1 MLTSGSEHLV
11 TEPQDMK
18 IVVPENVVEA
28 LSVVDRA
35 LGSFMH
41 RELVS
46 ASEVTDVLLD
56 IRTALN
62 RVEQPAADVTID
74 LSDVESEMEISAQA

>member
-1 MLTSGSEHLV
+1 MTEAQDV
-11 TEPQDMK
+11 T
-18 IVVPENVVEA
+18 ISIPENVNEA
-28 LSVVDRA
+28 VSIVDRA

-56 IRTALN
+56 IRSALN
-62 RVEQPAADVTID
+62 KAHAEADEVTLD
-74 LSDVESEMEISAQA
+74 LSDVESEMEVSA

>member
-1 MLTSGSEHLV
+1 V
-11 TEPQDMK
+11 TEAQDVT
-18 IVVPENVVEA
+18 ISIPENVNEA
-28 LSVVDRA
+28 VSIVDRA

-56 IRTALN
+56 IRSALN
-62 RVEQPAADVTID
+62 KAHIEADEVTLD
-74 LSDVESEMEISAQA
+74 LSDVESEMEVSA

>member
-1 MLTSGSEHLV
+1 MTEAQDV
-11 TEPQDMK
+11 T
-18 IVVPENVVEA
+18 ISIPENVNEA
-28 LSVVDRA
+28 ASIVDRA

-56 IRTALN
+56 IRSALN
-62 RVEQPAADVTID
+62 KAHTEADEVTLD
-74 LSDVESEMEISAQA
+74 LSDVESEMEVSA

>member
-1 MLTSGSEHLV
+1 M
-11 TEPQDMK
+11 TEAQDVK
-18 IVVPENVVEA
+18 ISIPENVNEA
-28 LSVVDRA
+28 VSIVDRA

-56 IRTALN
+56 IRSALN
-62 RVEQPAADVTID
+62 KAHTEADQVTLD
-74 LSDVESEMEISAQA
+74 LSDVESEMEVSAK

>member
-1 MLTSGSEHLV
+1 MTEAQDV
-11 TEPQDMK
+11 T
-18 IVVPENVVEA
+18 ISIPEMVNDAVCI
-28 LSVVDRA
+28 VDRA

-56 IRTALN
+56 IRSALN
-62 RVEQPAADVTID
+62 KAHTEVDEVTLD
-74 LSDVESEMEISAQA
+74 LSDVESEMEVSA

>member
-1 MLTSGSEHLV
+1 LV
-11 TEPQDMK
+11 TEAQDVT
-18 IVVPENVVEA
+18 ISIPENVNEA
-28 LSVVDRA
+28 VSIVDRA

-56 IRTALN
+56 IRSALN
-62 RVEQPAADVTID
+62 KAHTEADAVTLD
-74 LSDVESEMEISAQA
+74 LSDVESEMEVSA

>member
-1 MLTSGSEHLV
+1 MTEAQDV
-11 TEPQDMK
+11 T
-18 IVVPENVVEA
+18 ISIPENVNEA
-28 LSVVDRA
+28 VSIVDRA

-56 IRTALN
+56 IRSALN
-62 RVEQPAADVTID
+62 KAHTEEDEVTLD
-74 LSDVESEMEISAQA
+74 LSDVEAEMEVSA

>member
-1 MLTSGSEHLV
+1 MTEAQDV
-11 TEPQDMK
+11 T
-18 IVVPENVVEA
+18 ISIPENVNEA
-28 LSVVDRA
+28 VSIVDRA

-56 IRTALN
+56 IRSALN
-62 RVEQPAADVTID
+62 KAHTEADAVTLD
-74 LSDVESEMEISAQA
+74 LSDVESEMEVSA

>member
-1 MLTSGSEHLV
+1 V
-11 TEPQDMK
+11 TEAQDVT
-18 IVVPENVVEA
+18 ISIPENVNEA
-28 LSVVDRA
+28 VSIVDRA

-56 IRTALN
+56 IRSALN
-62 RVEQPAADVTID
+62 KAHTEADEVTLD
-74 LSDVESEMEISAQA
+74 LSDVESEMEVSA

>member
-1 MLTSGSEHLV
+1 M
-11 TEPQDMK
+11 TEAQDVM
-18 IVVPENVVEA
+18 ISIPENVNEA
-28 LSVVDRA
+28 VSIVDRA

-56 IRTALN
+56 IRSALN
-62 RVEQPAADVTID
+62 KAHTEADEVTLD
-74 LSDVESEMEISAQA
+74 LSDVESEMEVSA

>member
-1 MLTSGSEHLV
+1 MTEAQDV
-11 TEPQDMK
+11 T
-18 IVVPENVVEA
+18 ISIRENVNEA
-28 LSVVDRA
+28 VSIVDRA

-56 IRTALN
+56 IRSALN
-62 RVEQPAADVTID
+62 KAHTEADEVTLD
-74 LSDVESEMEISAQA
+74 LSDVESEMEISA

>member
-1 MLTSGSEHLV
+1 V
-11 TEPQDMK
+11 TEAQDVT
-18 IVVPENVVEA
+18 ISIRENVNEA
-28 LSVVDRA
+28 VSIVDRA

-56 IRTALN
+56 IRSALN
-62 RVEQPAADVTID
+62 KAHTEADEVTLD
-74 LSDVESEMEISAQA
+74 LSDVESEMEVSA

>member
-1 MLTSGSEHLV
+1 MTEAQDV
-11 TEPQDMK
+11 T
-18 IVVPENVVEA
+18 ISIPENVNEA
-28 LSVVDRA
+28 VSIVDRA

-56 IRTALN
+56 IRSALN
-62 RVEQPAADVTID
+62 KAHTEADAVTLD
-74 LSDVESEMEISAQA
+74 LSAVESEMEVSA

>member
-1 MLTSGSEHLV
+1 MTEAQDV
-11 TEPQDMK
+11 T
-18 IVVPENVVEA
+18 ISIPENVNEA
-28 LSVVDRA
+28 VSIVDRA

-56 IRTALN
+56 IRSALN
-62 RVEQPAADVTID
+62 KAHTEAEEVTLD
-74 LSDVESEMEISAQA
+74 LSDVESEMEVSA

>member
-1 MLTSGSEHLV
+1 MTEAQDV
-11 TEPQDMK
+11 T
-18 IVVPENVVEA
+18 ISIPENVNEA
-28 LSVVDRA
+28 VSIVDRA

-56 IRTALN
+56 IRSALN
-62 RVEQPAADVTID
+62 KAHTEEDEVTLD
-74 LSDVESEMEISAQA
+74 LSDVESEMEVSA

>member
-1 MLTSGSEHLV
+1 MTEAQDV
-11 TEPQDMK
+11 T
-18 IVVPENVVEA
+18 ISIPENVNEA
-28 LSVVDRA
+28 VSIVDRA

-56 IRTALN
+56 IRSALN
-62 RVEQPAADVTID
+62 KAHSEAGEVTLD
-74 LSDVESEMEISAQA
+74 LSDVESEMEVSA

>member
-1 MLTSGSEHLV
+1 MTEAQDV
-11 TEPQDMK
+11 T
-18 IVVPENVVEA
+18 ISIRENVNEA
-28 LSVVDRA
+28 VSIVDRA

-56 IRTALN
+56 IRSALN
-62 RVEQPAADVTID
+62 KAHTEADEVTLD
-74 LSDVESEMEISAQA
+74 LSDVESEMEVSA

>member
-74 LSDVESEMEISAQA
+74 LSDVESEMEVSAQA

>member
-1 MLTSGSEHLV
+1 MPEAQDV
-11 TEPQDMK
+11 T
-18 IVVPENVVEA
+18 ISIPENVNEA
-28 LSVVDRA
+28 VSIVDRA

-56 IRTALN
+56 IRSALN
-62 RVEQPAADVTID
+62 KAHTEAEEVTLD
-74 LSDVESEMEISAQA
+74 LSDVESEMEVSA

>member
-1 MLTSGSEHLV
+1 M
-11 TEPQDMK
+11 TEAQDVK
-18 IVVPENVVEA
+18 ISIPENVNEA
-28 LSVVDRA
+28 VSIVDRA

-56 IRTALN
+56 IRSALN
-62 RVEQPAADVTID
+62 KAHTEADQVTLD
-74 LSDVESEMEISAQA
+74 LSDVESEMEVSA

>member
-1 MLTSGSEHLV
+1 MTEAQDV
-11 TEPQDMK
+11 T
-18 IVVPENVVEA
+18 ISIPENVNEA
-28 LSVVDRA
+28 VSIVDRA

-56 IRTALN
+56 IRSALN
-62 RVEQPAADVTID
+62 KAHIEADEVTLD
-74 LSDVESEMEISAQA
+74 LSDVESEMEVSA

>member
-1 MLTSGSEHLV
+1 MTEAQDV
-11 TEPQDMK
+11 T
-18 IVVPENVVEA
+18 ISIPENVNEA
-28 LSVVDRA
+28 VSIVDRA

-56 IRTALN
+56 IRSALN
-62 RVEQPAADVTID
+62 KAHTEADEVTLD
-74 LSDVESEMEISAQA
+74 LSDVESEMEVSA

>member
-1 MLTSGSEHLV
+1 MPEAQDV
-11 TEPQDMK
+11 T
-18 IVVPENVVEA
+18 ISIPENVNEA
-28 LSVVDRA
+28 VSIVDRA

-56 IRTALN
+56 IRSALN
-62 RVEQPAADVTID
+62 KAHTEADEVTLD
-74 LSDVESEMEISAQA
+74 LSDVESEMEVSA

>member
-1 MLTSGSEHLV
+1 LV
-11 TEPQDMK
+11 TEAQDVT
-18 IVVPENVVEA
+18 ISIPENVNEA
-28 LSVVDRA
+28 VSIVDRA

-56 IRTALN
+56 IRSALN
-62 RVEQPAADVTID
+62 KAHTEADEVTLD
-74 LSDVESEMEISAQA
+74 LSDVESEMEVSA

>member
-1 MLTSGSEHLV
+1 MTEAQDV
-11 TEPQDMK
+11 T
-18 IVVPENVVEA
+18 ISIPENVNEA
-28 LSVVDRA
+28 VSIVDRA

-56 IRTALN
+56 IRSALN
-62 RVEQPAADVTID
+62 KAHTEVDEVTLD
-74 LSDVESEMEISAQA
+74 LSDVESEMEVSA

>member
-1 MLTSGSEHLV
+1 MTEAQDV
-11 TEPQDMK
+11 T
-18 IVVPENVVEA
+18 ISIPENVNEA
-28 LSVVDRA
+28 VSIVDRA

-56 IRTALN
+56 IRSALN
-62 RVEQPAADVTID
+62 KAHTEADEVTLD
-74 LSDVESEMEISAQA
+74 LPDVESEMEVSA

>member
-1 MLTSGSEHLV
+1 MTEAQDV
-11 TEPQDMK
+11 T
-18 IVVPENVVEA
+18 ISIPENVNEA
-28 LSVVDRA
+28 VAIVDRA

-56 IRTALN
+56 IRSALN
-62 RVEQPAADVTID
+62 KAHTEEDEVTLV
-74 LSDVESEMEISAQA
+74 LSDVESEMEVSA

>member
-1 MLTSGSEHLV
+1 MTEAQDV
-11 TEPQDMK
+11 T
-18 IVVPENVVEA
+18 ISIPENVNEA
-28 LSVVDRA
+28 VSIVDRA

-56 IRTALN
+56 IRSALN
-62 RVEQPAADVTID
+62 KAHSEADEVTLD
-74 LSDVESEMEISAQA
+74 LSDVESEMEVSA

>member
-1 MLTSGSEHLV
+1 MTEAQDV
-11 TEPQDMK
+11 T
-18 IVVPENVVEA
+18 ISIPENVNEA
-28 LSVVDRA
+28 VSIVDRA

-56 IRTALN
+56 IRSARNKAHT
-62 RVEQPAADVTID
+62 EADEVTLD
-74 LSDVESEMEISAQA
+74 LSDVESEMEVSA

>member
-1 MLTSGSEHLV
+1 MPEAQDV
-11 TEPQDMK
+11 T
-18 IVVPENVVEA
+18 ISIPENVAEA
-28 LSVVDRA
+28 VSIVDRA

-56 IRTALN
+56 IRSALN
-62 RVEQPAADVTID
+62 KAHTEADEVTLD
-74 LSDVESEMEISAQA
+74 LSDVESEMEVSA

>member
-1 MLTSGSEHLV
+1 MTEAQDV
-11 TEPQDMK
+11 T
-18 IVVPENVVEA
+18 ISIPENENEA
-28 LSVVDRA
+28 VSIGDRA

-56 IRTALN
+56 IRSALN
-62 RVEQPAADVTID
+62 KAHPEAAEVTLD
-74 LSDVESEMEISAQA
+74 LSDGESEMEVSA

>member
-1 MLTSGSEHLV
+1 MTEAQDV
-11 TEPQDMK
+11 T
-18 IVVPENVVEA
+18 ISIPENVNEA
-28 LSVVDRA
+28 VSIVDRA

-56 IRTALN
+56 IRSALN
-62 RVEQPAADVTID
+62 KAHTAADEVTLD
-74 LSDVESEMEISAQA
+74 LSDVESEMEVSA

>member
-1 MLTSGSEHLV
+1 MSESQDV
-11 TEPQDMK
+11 T
-18 IVVPENVVEA
+18 ISIPENVNEA
-28 LSVVDRA
+28 VSIVDRA

-56 IRTALN
+56 IRSALN
-62 RVEQPAADVTID
+62 KAHTEADEVTLD
-74 LSDVESEMEISAQA
+74 LSDVESEMEVSA

>member
-1 MLTSGSEHLV
+1 MTEAQDV
-11 TEPQDMK
+11 T
-18 IVVPENVVEA
+18 ISIPENVNEA
-28 LSVVDRA
+28 VSIVDRA

-56 IRTALN
+56 NRSALN
-62 RVEQPAADVTID
+62 KAHTEADEVTLD
-74 LSDVESEMEISAQA
+74 LSDVESEMEVSA